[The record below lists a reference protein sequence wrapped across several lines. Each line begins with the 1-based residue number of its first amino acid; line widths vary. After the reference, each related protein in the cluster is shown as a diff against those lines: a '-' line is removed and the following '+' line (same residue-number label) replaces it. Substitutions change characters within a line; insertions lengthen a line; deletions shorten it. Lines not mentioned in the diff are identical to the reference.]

1 MRKSGGSIGWND
13 ILLRWVG
20 LFGLASIGSG
30 QNGYGLCPHT
40 AARPVFDPKLQNIH
54 MHIHRYS
61 SAYCSQ
67 LYTMLTSACVEQ
79 FQCNT

>member
-40 AARPVFDPKLQNIH
+40 AARPVFDPKLQN
-54 MHIHRYS
+54 
-61 SAYCSQ
+61 AAALK